1 MHFCPGPASRRLL
14 LCSAPARLSRTGAA
28 ETFTSVFSPTLAEDC
43 QADGTD
49 SYVVPIAV
57 GIALLI
63 LILIVVLAYFIGR
76 KRNMAAGYQS
86 F

>member
-1 MHFCPGPASRRLL
+1 M
-14 LCSAPARLSRTGAA
+14 LCSARVTFALQ
-28 ETFTSVFSPTLAEDC
+28 TFTSVFFSSLAEDC
-43 QADGTD
+43 QADATE
-49 SYVVPIAV
+49 SYIVPIAV
-57 GIALLI
+57 GIALLV